1 MKLLYTLMLGFILVY
16 SIFIGGCETRVSNLN
31 ILDHTTYA
39 NVPAGYSIDY
49 PVGWDCLKFG
59 EYVWICPTEAFTML
73 AEINSLAQDIPIGNW
88 LTAEPSWCEDF
99 QIETSHNDYT
109 SFTGKYGWAPIYGRI
124 YLKKESDKNHIITLL
139 YSQDLIDCSASK
151 IPDELSLIYNSFRQL
166 QNDPLTVPI
175 YEPILPP
182 PLEVTPDQLFSDYK
196 ADEIASG
203 NKYKEQRLLFSGVVI
218 EEVSSFLEN
227 PDPQIGQGF
236 VLKKD
241 LGSIDIY
248 IRNGSVKFRP
258 RDTWEIFSMRV
269 GSTVDIV
276 GKALGLVSDILI
288 IEDCW
293 IDVTEGEGGVVY

>member
-1 MKLLYTLMLGFILVY
+1 MKLLCTLVLGFILIY
-16 SIFIGGCETRVSNLN
+16 SIAVGSCNTKDSNLSK
-31 ILDHTTYA
+31 IDYTTYA
-39 NVPAGYSIDY
+39 NVPAGYSTDY
-49 PVGWDCLKFG
+49 PVGWDCFEFG
-59 EYVWICPTEAFTML
+59 EYVWICPADEFTML
-73 AEINSLAQDIPIGNW
+73 VEINTLTQDTPIDNW

-99 QIETSHNDYT
+99 QIQTSHNDYT

-124 YLKKESDKNHIITLL
+124 YLKKVSDKNHILTLL
-139 YSQDLIDCSASK
+139 YSQDLFDCSASK
-151 IPDELSLIYNSFRQL
+151 IPDELSLIYNSFKQL
-166 QNDPLTVPI
+166 QSDSLAIPI

-182 PLEVTPDQLFSDYK
+182 PLEVTPGQLYSDYK
-196 ADEIASG
+196 ADGIASG

-241 LGSIDIY
+241 LGNIDIY

-258 RDTWEIFSMRV
+258 RDTWEIFSIRV
-269 GSTVDIV
+269 GSTVDII

-293 IDVTEGEGGVVY
+293 IDVIGGEGGVVY